1 MSEISDSL
9 LLEAQQG
16 NLQPLQALPK
26 SELHAHLLL
35 SAPWS
40 VFEQLA
46 GKKLERP
53 QRFAGLAAFFDFIRA
68 QLLPYCR
75 SLTQF
80 EQLVQ
85 GSVQRLLD
93 DGAVVAELSVDLA
106 MPQLLGSSWEELS
119 ALLVEAQVRAQRQ
132 GCVLRYDLG
141 LARERLG
148 ADWQQALQRALELG
162 IFSALDI
169 YGDELFAGAP
179 ELEIAAIARDA
190 RVPLKVHAGEVGS
203 AQSVVSVLERLSPQA
218 VQHGFRAAESEQ
230 ALQLLRQHKVA
241 CHVAPWANISLG
253 FVESYA
259 QHPIRALFDAGVQ
272 VTLNTDDYAIF
283 GRSLSQEY
291 LALYTAGVL
300 SAAELERIRL
310 TGLTLG
316 GVF

>member
-1 MSEISDSL
+1 
-9 LLEAQQG
+9 
-16 NLQPLQALPK
+16 
-26 SELHAHLLL
+26 
-35 SAPWS
+35 
-40 VFEQLA
+40 
-46 GKKLERP
+46 
-53 QRFAGLAAFFDFIRA
+53 
-68 QLLPYCR
+68 
-75 SLTQF
+75 
-80 EQLVQ
+80 
-85 GSVQRLLD
+85 
-93 DGAVVAELSVDLA
+93 
-106 MPQLLGSSWEELS
+106 
-119 ALLVEAQVRAQRQ
+119 
-132 GCVLRYDLG
+132 
-141 LARERLG
+141 
-148 ADWQQALQRALELG
+148 
-162 IFSALDI
+162 
-169 YGDELFAGAP
+169 
-179 ELEIAAIARDA
+179 
-190 RVPLKVHAGEVGS
+190 
-203 AQSVVSVLERLSPQA
+203 